1 MPVLLLTDGISLA
14 SVGLK
19 LTAAVLLLPFYIET
33 CTIQCFVLASTKRSK
48 VDFFFSLV
56 VHLLIIFLNTGPL
69 FGKLMSIFLFKFL
82 TRAGTIIA
90 RVAVSH

>member
-1 MPVLLLTDGISLA
+1 MLVLLLTDGISLA

-48 VDFFFSLV
+48 VDFFFSRGTLTYYFLKYRPFV
-56 VHLLIIFLNTGPL
+56 WKANVHFLI
-69 FGKLMSIFLFKFL
+69 
-82 TRAGTIIA
+82 
-90 RVAVSH
+90 

>member
-1 MPVLLLTDGISLA
+1 MVNIDTARCAPETYLTHVLVLLLTDGISLA

-48 VDFFFSLV
+48 VDFFSLV

-69 FGKLMSIFLFKFL
+69 FGKLMSIF
-82 TRAGTIIA
+82 
-90 RVAVSH
+90 

>member
-1 MPVLLLTDGISLA
+1 MCSRNLLDTCARAADGISLA

-33 CTIQCFVLASTKRSK
+33 CTVQCFVLASTKRSK
-48 VDFFFSLV
+48 VDFFSLV

-69 FGKLMSIFLFKFL
+69 FGKLMSIF
-82 TRAGTIIA
+82 
-90 RVAVSH
+90 